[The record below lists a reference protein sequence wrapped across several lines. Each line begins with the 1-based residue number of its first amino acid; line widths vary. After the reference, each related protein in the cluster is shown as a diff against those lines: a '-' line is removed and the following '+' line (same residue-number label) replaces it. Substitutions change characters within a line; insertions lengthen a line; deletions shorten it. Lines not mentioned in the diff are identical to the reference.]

1 MADPI
6 TGLDI
11 LHYTL
16 PFFSGIFGGGVV
28 WGMTKVKLIELD
40 RRMGR
45 VEDRL
50 DEQVG
55 ESRCTK
61 MREECKHDITAGMA
75 DIKNEIL
82 NNRVWVTD
90 RFQEI
95 ARFMGAHN
103 GH

>member
-6 TGLDI
+6 SGIDI
-11 LHYTL
+11 MHYTL

-28 WGMTKVKLIELD
+28 WGMVKVKLIELD
-40 RRMGR
+40 RRMAR

-55 ESRCTK
+55 ETRCAK
-61 MREECKHDITAGMA
+61 MREECKRDIVVGMA
-75 DIKNEIL
+75 EIKTEIL
-82 NNRVWVTD
+82 ANRTWVTD
-90 RFQEI
+90 KFQEI
-95 ARFMGAHN
+95 ARFMGQHN